1 MKYIK
6 TDIFVNILCTL

>member
-6 TDIFVNILCTL
+6 T

>member
-6 TDIFVNILCTL
+6 WI